1 MKDLITSL
9 GNDGLKSAY
18 SLIEALSLYLTIFLA
33 IALIVTAIILN
44 AVNKEKLKSFK
55 NLALGIVIGYAV
67 TLSSSIFFLRIA
79 RMNIKGEIDKN
90 FYLIVGFFALLLVY
104 AITLVITKLK
114 NKKAFKICGIVGG
127 AVSTL
132 YLILLVIFLPT
143 VSEEYEPLSKVGMYI
158 FTIILVVVTILGVLF
173 DKKSSEE
180 KSSTKALSYAGIT
193 IALSFALSYVKLF
206 SMPQGGSV
214 TLASML
220 PLVIYAYIFGA
231 RKGVFVGVI
240 YGLLQCM
247 QSPQIYHPLQVVID
261 YPLAFG
267 MIGLAGIVS
276 NIKGIKSPFVKF
288 IIGASIACVLRY
300 LCHVVSGYYV
310 FSSWAMEGYTA
321 LSWAFVYNLY
331 LIAELGIMLVA
342 GGLIYSSKSFV
353 KQIENIK

>member
-9 GNDGLKSAY
+9 GKDGLKSAY
-18 SLIEALSLYLTIFLA
+18 SLIEAFSLYLTIFLA
-33 IALIVTAIILN
+33 VVLIGVGIILN
-44 AVNKEKLKSFK
+44 AINKDKLKSYK

-67 TLSSSIFFLRIA
+67 TLSSVIFFLRIA

-90 FYLIVGFFALLLVY
+90 FYLILGFFALLLVY
-104 AITLVITKLK
+104 AITLFIAKLK
-114 NKKAFKICGIVGG
+114 SKKAFKISAIVGG
-127 AVSTL
+127 ALSAI
-132 YLILLVIFLPT
+132 YLILLLIILPT
-143 VSEEYEPLSKVGMYI
+143 AGEEYQPLSKTGMYV
-158 FTIILVVVTILGVLF
+158 FTIFLVAVAGVGVLF
-173 DKKSSEE
+173 DKKSGEE
-180 KSSTKALSYAGIT
+180 NSTKSLSYAGTT

-231 RKGVFVGVI
+231 RKGVFVGAI

-247 QSPQIYHPLQVVID
+247 QSPQIYHPLQVIID

-267 MIGLAGIVS
+267 VIGLAGIVS
-276 NIKGIKSPFVKF
+276 NIKGIKSPFIKF

-331 LIAELGIMLVA
+331 LIAELGIILVA
-342 GGLIYSSKSFV
+342 GGLIYSSKAFV